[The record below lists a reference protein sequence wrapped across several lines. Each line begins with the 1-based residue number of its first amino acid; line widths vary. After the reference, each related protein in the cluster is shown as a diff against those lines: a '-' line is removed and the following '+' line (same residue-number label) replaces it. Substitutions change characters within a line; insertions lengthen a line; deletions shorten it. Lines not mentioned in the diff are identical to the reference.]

1 MRRVCGLIVRVSSLL
16 VPRRLR
22 ASWREEWLAETD
34 AARRTGRLRAFR
46 MVLGAPFD
54 ALSSRWT
61 TRARIDGSGWRGPW
75 QSDFRQ
81 TLRMLWRSPGHVAAV
96 VACLAI
102 GMAASIAVLSLMNAI
117 YFRELP
123 GIEGRDR
130 IVRLTFRYGHP
141 GGAPRTEPFARADF
155 QAIRK
160 GIDGLTE
167 IAAESIWS
175 LAVASP
181 DLETMAVRGA
191 HVSGNYFNVFRTRP
205 ALGRLLQMSDEDRSA
220 DPAVV
225 LSHAFWSRHFNRRAD
240 ALGRTLSVGG
250 QAHTIVG
257 IAPEGFTGR
266 RWQELDAPIEIFVP
280 LSSPARF
287 GRSAD
292 DHDPQLD
299 VFGRLG
305 PGETLESAAPKGR
318 ALAAMIA
325 SHSTARPHPRVTIH
339 RGLATNMREATLT
352 TMAALAGPL
361 LILAMG
367 CANAANLQL
376 ARATMRLRE
385 LTLRLSL
392 GASRLQVV
400 RLLTMEAAL
409 LAVAA
414 SAAGLGAA
422 IVVLRFA
429 AQFFPHATPVDGSV
443 TGFTIAIVAA
453 LVLGFG
459 VVPGWLITGDNLRRE
474 RRTARARNAL
484 VIAQVALSL
493 LLLVVTGVSV
503 RALQRLDLQVPALAD
518 NIITA
523 DFRFDVLRYDAG
535 KAGRFLRDLTQ
546 QLEGRPDVEAVGFND
561 SGPETPRFMKYWL
574 PGAPDDAPRQAAG
587 GMVSRGYF
595 AATGLDVRRGRI
607 FDASETLTAVVVDER
622 FVREHELPEPVVG
635 TVLRVSEPDGTPRPV
650 TIVGVVGGHMAIPGI
665 DEERGLYAPL
675 HQAPAN
681 RASLFIRTTQP
692 GVVAAETKVAMA
704 QLDPLLAAMEVST
717 RGAGLRRDL
726 ESEVFLAK
734 AAGAVGLV
742 ALALAVAGVYA
753 VVGYLVSL
761 RTREIGVRMAIGAR
775 PSDVVLLF
783 LADAGR
789 LVVTGIAAGLAVSLP
804 TVFILRSEVVG
815 LAGIDPLAFAGS
827 SAVLLVAGL
836 LSALI
841 PARRAAHIDPLVA
854 LRQD

>member
-1 MRRVCGLIVRVSSLL
+1 MLRLCRALVHVSAMLA
-16 VPRRLR
+16 PRRAR
-22 ASWREEWLAETD
+22 ARWREEWLAET
-34 AARRTGRLRAFR
+34 AAISASRGSCKALR
-46 MVLGAPFD
+46 VSLGAPLD
-54 ALSSRWT
+54 ALSLRRT
-61 TRARIDGSGWRGPW
+61 TRATTDRSGWRGPW

-81 TLRMLWRSPGHVAAV
+81 TLRMLWKSPGHVAAV

-130 IVRLTFRYGHP
+130 IVRLTFRYDHP
-141 GGAPRTEPFARADF
+141 GGAPRTEPFTRADF

-160 GIDGLTE
+160 GVDGLTE
-167 IAAESIWS
+167 IAAESLWS
-175 LAVASP
+175 FGVASP

-205 ALGRLLQMSDEDRSA
+205 VLGRLLQISDEDRA
-220 DPAVV
+220 ANPAVV
-225 LSHAFWSRHFNRRAD
+225 LSHAFWSRHFNQRAD
-240 ALGRTLSVGG
+240 AIGRTLSVGG

-266 RWQELDAPIEIFVP
+266 RWQELDALIEIFVP

-305 PGETLESAAPKGR
+305 QGETFESAEPKGR

-325 SHSTARPHPRVTIH
+325 TARPNPRVTIH
-339 RGLATNMREATLT
+339 RGLATNTREATLT

-385 LTLRLSL
+385 LTVRLSL
-392 GASRLQVV
+392 GASRLQII

-443 TGFTIAIVAA
+443 AGFTIAIV
-453 LVLGFG
+453 VSIVFGFG

-493 LLLVVTGVSV
+493 FLLIFA
-503 RALQRLDLQVPALAD
+503 ALSARTLQKLDLQVPALAD
-518 NIITA
+518 NIITV

-535 KAGRFLRDLTQ
+535 KARRFLRDLAQ
-546 QLEGRPDVEAVGFND
+546 QIEARPDVEAVGFND

-574 PGAPDDAPRQAAG
+574 PGDPDDAPRQAAG

-607 FDASETLTAVVVDER
+607 FDASEALTAVVVDER
-622 FVREHELPEPVVG
+622 FVREHQLPEHVIG
-635 TVLRVSEPDGTPRPV
+635 TVLRVSEPDSTARPV
-650 TIVGVVGGHMAIPGI
+650 TIVGVVSGHMAIPGI

-675 HQAPAN
+675 HQAPAD
-681 RASLFIRTTQP
+681 RASVFIRTAKP
-692 GVVAAETKVAMA
+692 GVVVAETKAAMA
-704 QLDPLLAAMEVST
+704 RLDPLLAAMNVST

-726 ESEVFLAK
+726 ESDVFLAK
-734 AAGAVGLV
+734 AAGALGLV

-753 VVGYLVSL
+753 VVRYLVSL

-775 PSDVVLLF
+775 PADVVLLF

-804 TVFILRSEVVG
+804 TVFILRSEFVG

-827 SAVLLVAGL
+827 SAVLLAAGL